1 MSTIKDVAA
10 ELEQAGKF
18 IAAQIEKARGYEA
31 DAKEKVEHALKRA
44 DDHWTSV
51 AQRLSE
57 ARKLCFESKQ
67 NFDDFKKKYAPDLS
81 RTTIYRLTSIGAG
94 TLSIEE
100 QRKTWREEKR
110 EKRAAAKESRTKMS
124 GIDEAARKQVEGVIA
139 NLPSSWG
146 DAGGKRR
153 HLDLTRWRGVPRKAV
168 APCGASADSRTI
180 AGARTGADSSAA
192 NGAEG
197 YQRRSG
203 RTGA

>member
-146 DAGGKRR
+146 
-153 HLDLTRWRGVPRKAV
+153 TPEE
-168 APCGASADSRTI
+168 SADTSTLPDGVAFLEKPWHPAVRRTRI
-180 AGARTGADSSAA
+180 RCEWQA
-192 NGAEG
+192 
-197 YQRRSG
+197 Y
-203 RTGA
+203 